1 MLRSITDKRLGR
13 LPRRLARQAGGNA
26 ALEMALIAPVLVLLL
41 VGIADFGMA
50 VYRKMQVQHAAQA
63 GAEYAMV
70 HGFSSSAIT
79 STVTAATAFT
89 GITASPAPAQS
100 CGCVSGTTVAA
111 ATCGTNCA
119 SGTAAGTYVTV
130 SAQGSYATIIPYPGI
145 PSSFTLTAASVV
157 RIQ

>member
-1 MLRSITDKRLGR
+1 MLRSVTYRGLGH
-13 LPRRLARQAGGNA
+13 LARGLRRQAGGNA

-70 HGFSSSAIT
+70 HGFSSAAIT
-79 STVTAATAFT
+79 TTVTAATALT
-89 GITASPAPAQS
+89 GIAALPAPAQS
-100 CGCVSGTTVAA
+100 CGCATGTTVAA

-119 SGTAAGTYVTV
+119 TGTAAGVYVTV
-130 SAQGSYATIIPYPGI
+130 SARGSYTTIVPYPGI
-145 PSSFTLTAASVV
+145 PSSFTFTSASVV

>member
-1 MLRSITDKRLGR
+1 MFRSVAYKRLGR
-13 LPRRLARQAGGNA
+13 LVRQAGGNA
-26 ALEMALIAPVLVLLL
+26 AIEMALIAPVLVLLL

-70 HGFSSSAIT
+70 HGFSSAAIT
-79 STVTAATAFT
+79 NSIAAATAMT

-100 CGCVSGTTVAA
+100 CGCVSGTTVTT

-119 SGTAAGTYVTV
+119 TGAAAGTYVTV
-130 SAQGSYATIIPYPGI
+130 STQGSYTTIIPYPGI
-145 PSSFTLTAASVV
+145 PNSFAFTSASVV